1 MGKKDT
7 SVDTELIG
15 LSSDSIQNIRYLS
28 LSIYTEC
35 LSWSITQPSPFFRD
49 HRQYTPRRSQS
60 QSNITPLR
68 TVTSEALRAYHQTTS
83 SDNNSE
89 RSTSTASQSQCGHN
103 DSKKYHSGRHNAN
116 NSISYISSG
125 SSEHQIALALA
136 LANTEGYL
144 AQVHE
149 IHVDLDDSFILTH
162 FDSPRNWLLQ
172 CGEPPQCLLENQDCQ
187 PQPHPLPSLITV
199 QWNTMATIN
208 WKQ

>member
-15 LSSDSIQNIRYLS
+15 LSSDSMQNIRYSAHSYIRGMSYLANHATFPP
-28 LSIYTEC
+28 L
-35 LSWSITQPSPFFRD
+35 FRD
-49 HRQYTPRRSQS
+49 HRQYTPKRSQS

-89 RSTSTASQSQCGHN
+89 RSTSTASQSQCGHS
-103 DSKKYHSGRHNAN
+103 DSKKFHSGRHNAN

-144 AQVHE
+144 AQVGK
-149 IHVDLDDSFILTH
+149 IISIFYSMWGLMIYSILTH
-162 FDSPRNWLLQ
+162 LTL
-172 CGEPPQCLLENQDCQ
+172 
-187 PQPHPLPSLITV
+187 
-199 QWNTMATIN
+199 
-208 WKQ
+208 

>member
-15 LSSDSIQNIRYLS
+15 LSSDSIQNIRYIAVS
-28 LSIYTEC
+28 TFIYAEC
-35 LSWSITQPSPFFRD
+35 LIWPLTQPFLPIFRD

-89 RSTSTASQSQCGHN
+89 RSTSTASQSQCGHS
-103 DSKKYHSGRHNAN
+103 DSKKFHSSRHNAN

-144 AQVHE
+144 AQVHM
-149 IHVDLDDSFILTH
+149 ICLNQLMIL
-162 FDSPRNWLLQ
+162 
-172 CGEPPQCLLENQDCQ
+172 
-187 PQPHPLPSLITV
+187 I
-199 QWNTMATIN
+199 
-208 WKQ
+208 

>member
-144 AQVHE
+144 AQVRMIISIRIQLESMCGLMINRLVE
-149 IHVDLDDSFILTH
+149 IWQKWSYQV
-162 FDSPRNWLLQ
+162 Q
-172 CGEPPQCLLENQDCQ
+172 
-187 PQPHPLPSLITV
+187 SLSMVTGQMSSYKNRTRQKSMDI
-199 QWNTMATIN
+199 
-208 WKQ
+208 